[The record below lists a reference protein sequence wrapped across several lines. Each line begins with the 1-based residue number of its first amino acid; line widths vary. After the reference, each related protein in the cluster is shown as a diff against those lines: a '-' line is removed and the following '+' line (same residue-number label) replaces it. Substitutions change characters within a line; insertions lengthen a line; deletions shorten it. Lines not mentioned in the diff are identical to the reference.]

1 MTTLAKQIENYI
13 KQMIDQSEQGF
24 IDIRRSE
31 MAGQFMCVPSQIN
44 YVLETRFSNAQG
56 YLVESR
62 RGGGGFVRIIK
73 LSVDGSENLL
83 EMVNR
88 ASGKQVT
95 QKNGEGLIDR
105 LVEEDL
111 LTAREGSFIKAMTHT
126 NIFRGL
132 AAQPAQKTGCS
143 GEKDTENWE
152 QLLRGRMLHAVL
164 VNLLRTDFEE

>member
-1 MTTLAKQIENYI
+1 MVTLAKQIENYI
-13 KQMIDQSEQGF
+13 KQMIEQSEEGF

-31 MAGQFMCVPSQIN
+31 MAGLFMCVPSQIN
-44 YVLETRFSNAQG
+44 YVLDTRFSNQQG

-88 ASGKQVT
+88 ADGKQVN

-105 LVEEDL
+105 LVEEEL
-111 LTAREGSFIKAMTHT
+111 LTVREGSFIKAMVHS
-126 NIFRGL
+126 NIFRDL
-132 AAQPAQKTGCS
+132 REVVSEEKTANCC
-143 GEKDTENWE
+143 ELEDAI
-152 QLLRGRMLHAVL
+152 RGRMLHAVL
-164 VNLLRTDFEE
+164 VNLLRTDF